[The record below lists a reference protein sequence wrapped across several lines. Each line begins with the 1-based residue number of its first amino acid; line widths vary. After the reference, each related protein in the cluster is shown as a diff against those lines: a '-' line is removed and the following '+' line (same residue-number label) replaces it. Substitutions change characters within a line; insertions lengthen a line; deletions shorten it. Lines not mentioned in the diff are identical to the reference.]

1 MPELSRRDIED
12 LLRKRGV
19 LLEGHFLLASGRHS
33 AYYFEKFRILEHPG
47 DADRLCAAITE
58 HFKGS
63 GIEVV
68 VGPTTGGIIL
78 AFAVARHL
86 GVRALY
92 AEKSPVTKGRDFFRG
107 MALSPGERV
116 LVVDDVL
123 TTGGSVRDTIAAVER
138 AGGKLQ
144 GIGVLIDRSE
154 APLNLG
160 APVFSLYRQ
169 IVESFLPGNCP
180 LCKAGSTPIA
190 PGASKRTG

>member
-1 MPELSRRDIED
+1 MPELSRRDIEE
-12 LLRKRGV
+12 LLRQRGV
-19 LLEGHFLLASGRHS
+19 LLEGHFLLTSGRHS
-33 AYYFEKFRILEHPG
+33 ACYFEKFRILEHPG
-47 DADRLCAAITE
+47 DADRLCTQMAE
-58 HFKGS
+58 HFKS
-63 GIEVV
+63 TGIDVV

-92 AEKSPVTKGRDFFRG
+92 AEKSPEGRGFFRG

-123 TTGGSVRDTIAAVER
+123 TTGGSVKDTIAAVER
-138 AGGKLQ
+138 GGGKLQ

-154 APLNLG
+154 GPLNLR

-169 IVESFLPGNCP
+169 VVESFLPGDCP
-180 LCKAGSTPIA
+180 LCKAGSTPVA
-190 PGASKRTG
+190 PGASQRTG